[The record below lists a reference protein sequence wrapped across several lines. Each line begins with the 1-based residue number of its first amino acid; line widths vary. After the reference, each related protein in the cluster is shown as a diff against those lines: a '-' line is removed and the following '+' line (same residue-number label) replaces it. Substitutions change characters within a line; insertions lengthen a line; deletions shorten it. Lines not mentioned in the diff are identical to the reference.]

1 MITMGAYQN
10 TACIIEVHEFDA
22 LLIFKTHLQ
31 SSVKVL

>member
-10 TACIIEVHEFDA
+10 TACIIEVELDA
-22 LLIFKTHLQ
+22 LSIFKTHLQ